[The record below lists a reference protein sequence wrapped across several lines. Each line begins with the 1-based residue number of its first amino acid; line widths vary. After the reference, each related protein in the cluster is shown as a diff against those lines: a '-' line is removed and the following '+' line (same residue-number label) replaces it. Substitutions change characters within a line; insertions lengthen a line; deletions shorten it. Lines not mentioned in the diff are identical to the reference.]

1 MYQQLN
7 ELLSK
12 CTEVRKDKKVSMQ
25 IVLGSEN

>member
-1 MYQQLN
+1 MYKQLN